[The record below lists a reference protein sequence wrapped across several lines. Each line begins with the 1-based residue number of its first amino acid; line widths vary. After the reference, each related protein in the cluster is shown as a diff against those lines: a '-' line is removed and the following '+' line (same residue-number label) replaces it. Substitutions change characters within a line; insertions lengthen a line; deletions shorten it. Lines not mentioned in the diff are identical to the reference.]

1 MEGKYKRPSRI
12 LKNLGGPLALKI
24 GNDNMKKVNRKSI
37 DLEYSVNSQNT
48 RKFLNYN

>member
-12 LKNLGGPLALKI
+12 LNKLGGPLALKI
-24 GNDNMKKVNRKSI
+24 GNENMNKVTGKSI
-37 DLEYSVNSQNT
+37 NLQYSVNSQNT